1 MNGLEG
7 DSGLAER
14 LAGVRRRM
22 AEACAR
28 CGREP
33 GEVEL
38 VAVTKTHG
46 PERVREAVDCGLRV
60 FGESRVQE
68 ARAKIP
74 LCPGGLSWHLVGH
87 LQTNKVRVAV
97 DLFDVI
103 HSVDSTRL
111 LEALEKACTQK
122 GRTLEVLVEV
132 NVSGEASKY
141 GIAPEEL
148 EPLLDFS
155 RECTHVDVI
164 GLMTVPPWSE
174 EPERARVFFKRLR
187 ELRDEV
193 SRSGGYSLPQLSM
206 GMSDDFET
214 AIEEG
219 ATMVRI
225 GTAIF
230 GRRTT

>member
-38 VAVTKTHG
+38 VAVSKTHG

-141 GIAPEEL
+141 GIAPGEL

-174 EPERARVFFKRLR
+174 EPERTRVFFSRLR

-206 GMSDDFET
+206 GMSNDFET